1 MQMPDVIEHQGQ
13 SRMQHGPL
21 NDRIYLMKL
30 DPVDFPGIVSAM
42 EDLAHTQSY
51 SKIFAKVPEE
61 FRDSFLEYGYLEEG
75 RVPRFYE
82 GQKTAVFVSKFL
94 ASWRGM
100 ATDQQRIQDVLAAT
114 EAKQADAPSYGPSQL
129 QAVELGPEH
138 AGQTAHLY
146 DTVFDSYPFPIYDP
160 AYIRET
166 MHSHVRYFGVF
177 DREQLVALASSEI
190 DTTGQNVEMTDFA
203 TAPEYRSKG
212 LAGFLLAH
220 METVMREAGLY
231 TAYTIAR
238 AVSYGMNITFAR
250 AGYVYGGTLINNT
263 NIAGNLESMNIWYKH
278 LGNP

>member
-1 MQMPDVIEHQGQ
+1 MQMTDVIEHQGQ
-13 SRMQHGPL
+13 SRLQHGPL

-30 DPVDFPGIVSAM
+30 DPGDFPGIVSDL
-42 EDLAHTQSY
+42 ENLAHEHSY

-61 FRDSFLEYGYLEEG
+61 FRDPLLEYGYLEEG
-75 RVPRFYE
+75 RVPRFYG

-100 ATDQQRIQDVLAAT
+100 ATEQQRLHDVLAAA
-114 EAKQADAPSYGPSQL
+114 EAKQSDVSTYGSAQL

-138 AGQTAHLY
+138 AEQTARLY

-190 DTTGQNVEMTDFA
+190 DAVGQNVEMTDFA
-203 TAPEYRSKG
+203 TLPEYQGKG

-220 METVMREAGLY
+220 METVMREAGLF

-278 LGNP
+278 LANP